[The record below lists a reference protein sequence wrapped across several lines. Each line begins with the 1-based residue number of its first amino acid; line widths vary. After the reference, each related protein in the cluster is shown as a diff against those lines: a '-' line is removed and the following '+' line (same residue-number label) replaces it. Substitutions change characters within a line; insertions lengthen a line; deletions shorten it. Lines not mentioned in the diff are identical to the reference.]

1 MSIAQLNPYLN
12 FDGTADPAIKLYQRA
27 LGAKVEL
34 LQRCGEAP
42 GGDQM
47 PEALKHR
54 VLHAKIT
61 VGGVAIMISDT
72 QPGDP
77 PTIGTNVLLCLQCT
91 DVETMQAQFA
101 ALAEGGKINLPLQQT
116 FFSPMFG
123 MLVDA
128 YGISWMF
135 NFVQGA

>member
-1 MSIAQLNPYLN
+1 MSTIQLNPYLN

-27 LGAKVEL
+27 LGAKVEF
-34 LQRCGEAP
+34 LQRCGDAP

-47 PEALKHR
+47 PEALKQR
-54 VLHAKIT
+54 ILHARIK
-61 VGGVAIMISDT
+61 VGDAAIMISDT

-77 PTIGTNVLLCLQCT
+77 PTIGTNVLLCVQCT

-101 ALAEGGKINLPLQQT
+101 AIAEGGKINLALQKT

-128 YGISWMF
+128 YGVSWMF
-135 NFVQGA
+135 NLAQGA